1 MTQTPIAPLAGVR
14 VLELGNY
21 IAAPTAG
28 RLLADFGAEVIKV
41 ERPGTGDELRN
52 WRLYKGDTSMLYRTL
67 NRNKKSVVLDL
78 RTEAGREAVL
88 ELAAKSDILLENFR
102 PGTLEK
108 WGLGPEVLNEANP
121 DLIITRVSA
130 FGQTGPLSARP
141 GFAAVAEAY
150 GGFRNLVG
158 DPDRPPVRVG
168 VSIGDSIA
176 GLYAA
181 FGSMMSLYQR
191 EARRRMAGPVGE
203 VADRATP
210 GAAGEGNGLP
220 LSERIIDVALNEA
233 MFSMMESL
241 IPDYSAYG
249 IERQRTGGRME
260 GIAPSNAYFCNDGSS
275 IVVAGNGDSIFQR
288 YMETIGRP
296 DLGADPTLQSNAGRW
311 ARREELDQA
320 IGEWTVKLSAAEALA
335 ALEAA
340 GVPAGPIYTAADIC
354 TDSQYAARNMIQKF
368 DVSTG
373 EETLSD
379 VGFPGIVPVIGGQS
393 LPIRNLG
400 PDLGENTDEILGGLL
415 NMDPAHIAA
424 ASGKNT
430 TQRRE
435 EALQP

>member
-1 MTQTPIAPLAGVR
+1 MTETRIAPLEGVR

-52 WRLYKGDTSMLYRTL
+52 WRLHKGDTSMLYRTI

-78 RTEAGREAVL
+78 RTEAGKQAVL
-88 ELAAKSDILLENFR
+88 ALVAKSDILLENFR

-108 WGLGPEVLNEANP
+108 WGLGPDVLNEANP
-121 DLIITRVSA
+121 ELIITRISA
-130 FGQTGPLSARP
+130 FGQTGPLSERP

-191 EARRRMAGPVGE
+191 EARRR
-203 VADRATP
+203 D
-210 GAAGEGNGLP
+210 AAGAVP
-220 LSERIIDVALNEA
+220 LTERVIDVALNEA

-241 IPDYSAYG
+241 IPDYQAYG
-249 IERQRTGGRME
+249 VDRQRVGGRME
-260 GIAPSNAYFCNDGSS
+260 GIAPSNAYNCRDGAS
-275 IVVAGNGDSIFQR
+275 IVVAGNGDAIYQR
-288 YMETIGRP
+288 YMHTIGRP
-296 DLGADPTLQSNAGRW
+296 DLAEDPSLQTNAGRW

-320 IGEWTVKLSAAEALA
+320 IGTWACELDAADALA
-335 ALEAA
+335 ELEAA
-340 GVPAGPIYTAADIC
+340 GVPAGPIYTAADIS

-373 EETLSD
+373 EEILPG
-379 VGFPGIVPVIGGQS
+379 VGFPGIVPVIGDQS

-400 PDLGENTDEILGGLL
+400 PDLGANTEEILSGLL
-415 NMDPAHIAA
+415 NMDPAEISA
-424 ASGKNT
+424 ASG
-430 TQRRE
+430 RE

>member
-1 MTQTPIAPLAGVR
+1 MTPPRIAPLEGIR

-52 WRLYKGDTSMLYRTL
+52 WRLHKGDTSMLYRTI

-78 RTEAGREAVL
+78 RTEAGKQAVL
-88 ELAAKSDILLENFR
+88 KLAAKSDILLENFR

-121 DLIITRVSA
+121 ELIITRISA
-130 FGQTGPLSARP
+130 FGQTGPLSERP

-191 EARRRMAGPVGE
+191 EARRRDTAGGNPS
-203 VADRATP
+203 
-210 GAAGEGNGLP
+210 GAVP
-220 LSERIIDVALNEA
+220 LTERVIDVALNEA

-241 IPDYSAYG
+241 IPDYQAYG
-249 IERQRTGGRME
+249 VDRQRVGGRME
-260 GIAPSNAYFCNDGSS
+260 GIAPSNAYICRDGAS
-275 IVVAGNGDSIFQR
+275 IVVAGNGDSIYQR
-288 YMETIGRP
+288 YMQTIGRP
-296 DLGADPTLQSNAGRW
+296 DLAEDPALQSNAGRW

-320 IGEWTVKLSAAEALA
+320 IGAWTAELDAADALA
-335 ALEAA
+335 ALDAA
-340 GVPAGPIYTAADIC
+340 GVPAGPIYTAADIS
-354 TDSQYAARNMIQKF
+354 TDSQYAARNMVQKF

-373 EETLSD
+373 EEILTG
-379 VGFPGIVPVIGGQS
+379 VGFPGIVPVIGGES

-400 PDLGENTDEILGGLL
+400 PDLGENTAEILSGLL
-415 NMDPAHIAA
+415 GMDPAEITAA
-424 ASGKNT
+424 TG
-430 TQRRE
+430 RE
-435 EALQP
+435 EALQA

>member
-1 MTQTPIAPLAGVR
+1 MTQTRIAPLEGVR

-28 RLLADFGAEVIKV
+28 RMLADFGAEVIKV
-41 ERPGTGDELRN
+41 ERPGSGDELRN
-52 WRLYKGDTSMLYRTL
+52 WRLHKGDTSMLYRTI

-78 RTEAGREAVL
+78 RTEAGKRAAL
-88 ELAAKSDILLENFR
+88 RLAAKSDILLENFR

-108 WGLGPEVLNEANP
+108 WGLGPNALNEANP
-121 DLIITRVSA
+121 ELIITRISA

-181 FGSMMSLYQR
+181 FGSVMSLYQR
-191 EARRRMAGPVGE
+191 NARRR
-203 VADRATP
+203 D
-210 GAAGEGNGLP
+210 AAGTVP

-241 IPDYSAYG
+241 IPDYQAYG
-249 IERQRTGGRME
+249 VERQRVGGRME
-260 GIAPSNAYFCNDGSS
+260 GIAPSNAYFCRDGSS

-288 YMETIGRP
+288 YMDTIGRP
-296 DLGADPTLQSNAGRW
+296 DLAADPTLQSNAGRW
-311 ARREELDQA
+311 ARREELDHA
-320 IGEWTVKLSAAEALA
+320 IGAWTAGLDSADALA
-335 ALEAA
+335 ALDAA
-340 GVPAGPIYTAADIC
+340 GVPAGPIFTAADIS
-354 TDSQYAARNMIQKF
+354 TDSQYAARNMIQRF

-373 EETLSD
+373 EEILTG

-393 LPIRNLG
+393 LPIRSLG
-400 PDLGENTDEILGGLL
+400 PDLGENTAEILSGLL
-415 NMDPAHIAA
+415 EMDDEEINA
-424 ASGKNT
+424 ASG
-430 TQRRE
+430 RE